1 MPRCC
6 LVSFVSVL
14 VWGSRAADAKQARYG
29 LAGEPPVPSKG
40 TADSSGTVEAIAAN
54 LDLKVARKEH
64 YKYILERRLLR
75 L

>member
-1 MPRCC
+1 M
-6 LVSFVSVL
+6 
-14 VWGSRAADAKQARYG
+14 AE
-29 LAGEPPVPSKG
+29 EPPVPSKG
-40 TADSSGTVEAIAAN
+40 TADNSVTVEAIAAN

>member
-1 MPRCC
+1 MS
-6 LVSFVSVL
+6 LVSVL
-14 VWGSRAADAKQARYG
+14 VWGSHTADAKQARYS
-29 LAGEPPVPSKG
+29 LAEEPPVPSKG
-40 TADSSGTVEAIAAN
+40 TADNSVPVEAIAAN